1 LSLHFLPVAVI
12 PTLAF
17 GLIAISLLQKH
28 LQDGTCERNRL
39 LFRDIAAASD
49 QFLAEVERDLAM
61 ATTFAAMANAEAFN
75 LDSQLNTGDSSVLLK
90 RQRALGA
97 DVG

>member
-1 LSLHFLPVAVI
+1 
-12 PTLAF
+12 
-17 GLIAISLLQKH
+17 
-28 LQDGTCERNRL
+28 
-39 LFRDIAAASD
+39 
-49 QFLAEVERDLAM
+49 M